1 MLKRDYATRPV
12 YQNEML
18 LGQAPVPALFAR
30 ELQTVRRHWKLVLIC
45 IMLAGVAGIAVAI
58 LMPPR
63 YAALVQFNV
72 DYRTM
77 QLRQQDAVY
86 SESAVTDGVVESE
99 VEVLKSEPT
108 ALAVITRLK
117 LTDDPEFVPAGTSW
131 RNRLAMSSGLSFL
144 RGDEASSAS
153 RTALHNFQKA
163 LSVHRIGLS
172 HIIEVRFRSV
182 DPQKASLIANTIAD
196 VYLRGQQEARASYAR
211 SASAWLR
218 PRVQEAGPSTSVLA
232 RAEPP
237 SYASG
242 VSDKVIFG
250 AFLLFGACSGM
261 GLALVLEATNNRIR
275 NRDDLVNAIPLSCYG
290 VLPRIAALRRPKS
303 GRDFLELIVKNR
315 NTALSHVIHHCRL
328 AVMSS
333 HPSETVRT
341 IGVTSCAQGSGKSLV
356 AVQLAMLMVQSG
368 EKVLLI
374 DANPYNSSISRSFA
388 PHATGGLQQALKGD
402 APLRDCIFE
411 SNGLGILAIASTSYS
426 SQSVLMWTPRMS
438 RLIGEALATC
448 EYDAIVFDLPSIS
461 PYADVRA
468 SAPLIDVYLLVVGH
482 GEEAENIREKLR
494 EIDDVA
500 QKVSGTVLN
509 SGVNL

>member
-1 MLKRDYATRPV
+1 MLKRDYAARPV
-12 YQNEML
+12 HHNDML
-18 LGQAPVPALFAR
+18 LDQTPLSPIFAR
-30 ELQTVRRHWKLVLIC
+30 ELQIIRQHWKIVLLC
-45 IMLAGVAGIAVAI
+45 IMLSGAAGIAVAF
-58 LMPPR
+58 LLPPR

-108 ALAVITRLK
+108 ALAVITQLK

-131 RNRLAMSSGLSFL
+131 RNRLAMFSGLGFL
-144 RGDEASSAS
+144 RGEEASSAS

-172 HIIEVRFRSV
+172 HIVEVRFRST
-182 DPQKASLIANTIAD
+182 DPAKAARIANTISN
-196 VYLRGQQEARASYAR
+196 VYLLGQREARANYAK

-242 VSDKVIFG
+242 LSDKVIFCG
-250 AFLLFGACSGM
+250 FLLFGACSGI
-261 GLALVLEATNNRIR
+261 GLALMVEATNSRIR
-275 NRDDLVNAIPLSCYG
+275 NRDDLVNAVPLSCYG
-290 VLPRIAALRRPKS
+290 VLPRIAAVGRPKF
-303 GRDFLELIVKNR
+303 GIEFIEFIVKNR
-315 NTALSHVIHHCRL
+315 NTALLHVIHHCRL

-333 HPSETVRT
+333 HPGETVRT

-356 AVQLAMLMVQSG
+356 AAQLAMLMVQSG

-374 DANPYNSSISRSFA
+374 DANPYNPSISRLLA
-388 PHATGGLQQALKGD
+388 PHAAGGLHQALKGD
-402 APLRDCIFE
+402 VPLLDCIFE
-411 SNGLGILAIASTSYS
+411 SNGLGILPITSTSYS
-426 SQSVLMWTPRMS
+426 SQSSLIWTPRMS
-438 RLIGEALATC
+438 RLIGEALAIC

-468 SAPLIDVYLLVVGH
+468 SAPLIDVFLLVVGH
-482 GEEAENIREKLR
+482 GEGTENIRENLR

-500 QKVSGTVLN
+500 QKISGTVLN
-509 SGVNL
+509 DGVNL